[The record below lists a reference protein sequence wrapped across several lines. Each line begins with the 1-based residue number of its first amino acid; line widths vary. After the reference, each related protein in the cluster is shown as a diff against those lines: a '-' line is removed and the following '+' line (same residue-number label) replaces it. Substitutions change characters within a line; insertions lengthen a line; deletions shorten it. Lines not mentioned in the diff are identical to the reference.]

1 VKAINDMTMLKPTI
15 GQLEREISNQ
25 IRSFYISQLGQNPGK
40 IICHF
45 FDTQLVISVASSVS
59 RIEATLA
66 ENNHLCL
73 AEVVRDCINAIIR
86 PHLQNLIE
94 ESINCS
100 VIDLVSHTSFIT
112 GTTGILVMMEVI
124 PDVRNSE
131 IIPKFKHKNVPNLES
146 G

>member
-1 VKAINDMTMLKPTI
+1 MLKPTI
-15 GQLEREISNQ
+15 GQLERDISNQ

-45 FDTQLVISVASSVS
+45 FDTQLVISIDSSVS

-66 ENNHLCL
+66 ENNHLRL

-100 VIDLVSHTSFIT
+100 VIDLVSNTSFIT

-131 IIPKFKHKNVPNLES
+131 TIPKFKHKSVPNLES
-146 G
+146 D